1 MSNPTPF
8 FWLQHDP
15 AEVAALYLDV
25 FEDSEQLSIVP
36 GASGPMGVTLRIK
49 SLELIVFN
57 AGEFVEPTAAT
68 SLMVS
73 CADQAEIDRY
83 WERLGDRG
91 SFQNC
96 GWLTDRFGVTWQIIP
111 DNLTDLVGGPDT
123 EAAARATQAMLSMD
137 KLVKAEL
144 EAAYAGS

>member
-1 MSNPTPF
+1 MNNPTPF

-15 AEVAALYLDV
+15 TEVAGYYLDV
-25 FEDSEQLSIVP
+25 FEDSEQLSVVP
-36 GASGPMGVTLRIK
+36 GPDGPMGVTLRIK
-49 SLELIVFN
+49 SLQLILFT

-68 SLMVS
+68 SLMVF
-73 CADQAEIDRY
+73 CADQNEIDRY
-83 WERLGDRG
+83 WDRLGDGG

-111 DNLTDLVGGPDT
+111 ENLLELTGGPDA
-123 EAAARATQAMLSMD
+123 EGAARATQAMLGMN
-137 KLVKAEL
+137 KMIKAEL